1 MRKALVCTRLQQVS
15 GVGEGRL
22 RAGECIHIA
31 MATPPSSSFFF
42 LGLFPFDT
50 SNISRERAKRVYIY
64 GMNETG
70 VLHTDTV
77 SIFSTSH
84 IAEVRTR
91 ALESSRVCTSNCETY
106 LSLETQ
112 SNISESRVLYI
123 EESAETN
130 SVTNPPPT
138 PEIVWENKKRNQSEE
153 REREKARL

>member
-1 MRKALVCTRLQQVS
+1 
-15 GVGEGRL
+15 
-22 RAGECIHIA
+22 
-31 MATPPSSSFFF
+31 
-42 LGLFPFDT
+42 
-50 SNISRERAKRVYIY
+50 
-64 GMNETG
+64 MNETG

-153 REREKARL
+153 REREKAIL